1 MAHSILIVGESGSG
15 KSTGIRNLD
24 PTETVIFNTANK
36 PLPFKGWK
44 NMYSSAN
51 KNILSLNDVLSDDA
65 GSQRVNFAKMNR
77 LFQKVN
83 ERTEIKNLVID
94 DFQYLFA
101 FEYFARANEKG
112 YDKFTQL
119 AKSMSDIATAPITL
133 RDDLMVFFLTHAEEA
148 YDTEGN
154 RKVKAKTIG
163 KMIDN
168 VLTLEGLFSIVL
180 FAKAKKGKEGINY
193 LFDTQTNGENTC
205 KSPMG
210 MFEEKE
216 IPNDLELVR
225 QSILNY
231 EN

>member
-1 MAHSILIVGESGSG
+1 MAHSVLIIGESGSG

-24 PTETVIFNTANK
+24 PAETVVFNTANK

-44 NMYSSAN
+44 SKYSVDN
-51 KNILSLNDVLSDDA
+51 KNLLSLTDITGDD
-65 GSQRVNFAKMNR
+65 GRVNFSRLGKVFQRVND
-77 LFQKVN
+77 
-83 ERTEIKNLVID
+83 RTEIKNLVID

-112 YDKFTQL
+112 YEKFTQL
-119 AKSMSDIATAPITL
+119 AKSMSDTVTAPITL
-133 RDDLMVFFLTHAEEA
+133 RDDLMVYFLTHAEEA
-148 YDTEGN
+148 YDTDGN

-180 FAKAKKGKEGINY
+180 FAKAKKTKEGIEY
-193 LFDTQTNGENTC
+193 MFETQTNGENTC
-205 KSPMG
+205 KSPMD
-210 MFEEKE
+210 MFDAKE
-216 IPNDLELVR
+216 IPNDLQFVR
-225 QSILNY
+225 EAIINY

>member
-1 MAHSILIVGESGSG
+1 MAHSVLIIGDSGSG
-15 KSTGIRNLD
+15 KSTGIRNLNHE
-24 PTETVIFNTANK
+24 ETVILNTANK

-44 NMYSSAN
+44 SMYCQEN
-51 KNILSLNDVLSDDA
+51 KNILSLNDIVGDD
-65 GSQRVNFAKMNR
+65 GRVNFTKLGR
-77 LFQKVN
+77 IFQKIN
-83 ERTEIKNLVID
+83 ERTEVKNFIID

-119 AKSMSDIATAPITL
+119 AKSMSDVATAPITL

-163 KMIDN
+163 KMVDN

-180 FAKAKKGKEGINY
+180 FAKSKKSKDGIDY
-193 LFDTQTNGENTC
+193 LFETQTNGENTC

-210 MFEEKE
+210 MFETRD
-216 IPNDLELVR
+216 IPNDLQLVR
-225 QSILNY
+225 EAINNY

>member
-1 MAHSILIVGESGSG
+1 MAHSVLIVGESGSG

-24 PTETVIFNTANK
+24 PAETVIFNVANK

-44 NMYSSAN
+44 SKYSTEN
-51 KNILSLNDVLSDDA
+51 KNILGLNDVVSED
-65 GSQRVNFAKMNR
+65 GRVNFPKV
-77 LFQKVN
+77 LKIFQKVN
-83 ERTEIKNLVID
+83 ERTEIKNFIID
-94 DFQYLFA
+94 DFQYLFG

-112 YDKFTQL
+112 YEKFTQL
-119 AKSMSDIATAPITL
+119 AKAMSDVATAPITL
-133 RDDLMVFFLTHAEEA
+133 RDDLIVYFLTHAEDA
-148 YDTEGN
+148 YDTDGN

-180 FAKAKKGKEGINY
+180 FAKAKKTKEGIEY
-193 LFDTQTNGENTC
+193 LFETQTNGENTC

-210 MFEEKE
+210 MFESKE
-216 IPNDLELVR
+216 IQNDLEFVR
-225 QSILNY
+225 QSIINY